1 MNFVARHINTI
12 KEIAI
17 VNGVSFGTIG
27 ITKLD
32 IVRMNDI
39 IQSTGQSLIII
50 ATLFFTLY
58 KIYKE
63 IKSDDSNINKIKKQ

>member
-1 MNFVARHINTI
+1 MSFVARHINTI
-12 KEIAI
+12 REIAI

-32 IVRMNDI
+32 IVQMNEI

-58 KIYKE
+58 KIYNE
-63 IKSDDSNINKIKKQ
+63 IKSDEKDTK